1 MHAKYDGRGNVCG
14 HILKMIDMSNK
25 LKELECPFPEPYVVH
40 YIMMSLPSCFRN
52 FKIKYNSSDK
62 KWTTAELIANLS
74 QEE

>member
-1 MHAKYDGRGNVCG
+1 MYAKYDGRGNVCG

-40 YIMMSLPSCFRN
+40 YIMMPLPSCFRN